1 MKTEIFNTYAEFL
14 NREDK
19 AVNGVSPQFAKEH
32 LDYIADNETNSGC
45 WKGEQMY
52 LVIDIAGRYL
62 TGFGFNSY
70 VHYDATKFSH
80 KEAVLL
86 AKIYN
91 ADIQEVRL
99 GK

>member
-1 MKTEIFNTYAEFL
+1 
-14 NREDK
+14 
-19 AVNGVSPQFAKEH
+19 
-32 LDYIADNETNSGC
+32 
-45 WKGEQMY
+45 MY

-62 TGFGFNSY
+62 TESGFNSY
-70 VHYDATKFSH
+70 VHHDATKFSH

-86 AKIYN
+86 AKIHN